1 MQRLKDRRPATVD
14 PMIRAAREE
23 GEVWALSP
31 SAWTIDDI
39 PGPNVSDKMTII
51 ALARMAQAAYVLE
64 PDTSHWQ
71 NISEFH
77 NSTDFGWESDGL
89 RGHVWANDKN
99 STIIISMKGTTMAVF
114 DGAETSTQDKE
125 NDNLFFSCCCGQQGQ
140 LTWRKVCDCATG
152 TYSCNST
159 CVTKHLRQEHRYYT
173 AARELYT
180 NVTELYPEANVWVSG
195 HSLGGAVSS
204 LLGMTYGLPTIT
216 FESPP
221 ENLAAKRLGLPLPP
235 PIGTDPDAPRK
246 RGYTGTY
253 HIGHTADP
261 LFLGTCNGITSL
273 CSFAGYAMETA
284 CHSGRECVYDVVG
297 DEGRRVSLT
306 SHSIKAVIEDVLLKY
321 DEVPECVTTPECVDC
336 PLWKFYESNS
346 SAPVTSSTTTSSKI
360 RTRTETCKTPGWWG
374 CLDESTTS
382 TSGVTTTSAP
392 TTTTTKTHS
401 CETPGWFGCNDKT
414 TTTTT
419 KIHTT
424 APVTTT
430 SKSKHEPTSTTC
442 ATPGWWGCR
451 DETTTTGKHHKTA
464 EPPITEAPTFT
475 RSDSTPPATSSST
488 TCTEKQWF
496 GLICVDPSPEAT
508 VTATVTSML
517 SKSTPSTTA
526 SRWPDK
532 IMSKCTKYGLFG
544 LYCKTPDVTVSQG
557 AVDGIVEEL

>member
-1 MQRLKDRRPATVD
+1 MQRLKDRRPAVID
-14 PMIRAAREE
+14 PMIQAAREE

-64 PDTSHWQ
+64 PDTTHWQ

-77 NSTDFGWESDGL
+77 NSTNFGWESDGL

-173 AARELYT
+173 AAKELYT

-221 ENLAAKRLGLPLPP
+221 EDLAAKRLGLPLPP
-235 PIGTDPDAPRK
+235 PIGSDPDAPRK

-284 CHSGRECVYDVVG
+284 CHAGKECVYDVVS

-306 SHSIKAVIEDVLLKY
+306 SHSIKTVIEEVLLKY
-321 DEVPECVTTPECVDC
+321 DRVPECVTTPECVDC

-346 SAPVTSSTTTSSKI
+346 SETTTSRTSSASKT

-374 CLDESTTS
+374 CLDETTTSGTVTTTSFPTTTTS
-382 TSGVTTTSAP
+382 TST
-392 TTTTTKTHS
+392 THS

-414 TTTTT
+414 TTT
-419 KIHTT
+419 KSHTT

-430 SKSKHEPTSTTC
+430 SKTHELTSTTC

-451 DETTTTGKHHKTA
+451 DETTTTSHKKTKTVEP
-464 EPPITEAPTFT
+464 EPPITSPP
-475 RSDSTPPATSSST
+475 TPPVSTAEPTETATST

-496 GLICVDPSPEAT
+496 GLICVDPSPDDAKPT
-508 VTATVTSML
+508 VTATAVPKEPERKMACKEKGML
-517 SKSTPSTTA
+517 
-526 SRWPDK
+526 
-532 IMSKCTKYGLFG
+532 G
-544 LYCKTPDVTVSQG
+544 LYCKEWEEVKLTRYRLEGFGV
-557 AVDGIVEEL
+557 VEEL

>member
-1 MQRLKDRRPATVD
+1 MQRLRDRRPEVVD
-14 PMIRAAREE
+14 PMIRTAREE

-31 SAWTIDDI
+31 SAWTIDEI
-39 PGPNVSDKMTII
+39 PGPNVSDKMTIL

-64 PDTSHWQ
+64 PDTSHWK

-77 NSTDFGWESDGL
+77 NTTDFGWESDGL
-89 RGHVWANDKN
+89 RGHVWANDNN

-140 LTWRKVCDCATG
+140 LTWRKVCDCATS

-261 LFLGTCNGITSL
+261 IFLGTCNGITSL

-306 SHSIKAVIEDVLLKY
+306 SHSIKAVIEEVLLKY
-321 DEVPECVTTPECVDC
+321 KEVPKCVTTPECVDC

-346 SAPVTSSTTTSSKI
+346 SAPVTSSTTTTSKI

-374 CLDESTTS
+374 CLDESTT
-382 TSGVTTTSAP
+382 TSGAVTTTSAP
-392 TTTTTKTHS
+392 TTTTSLATTHS
-401 CETPGWFGCNDKT
+401 CETPGWFGCNDRST
-414 TTTTT
+414 TTTTRT
-419 KIHTT
+419 HTT
-424 APVTTT
+424 APATTT
-430 SKSKHEPTSTTC
+430 THKKTHEPTSTTC
-442 ATPGWWGCR
+442 LTPGWWGCR
-451 DETTTTGKHHKTA
+451 DEPTSTSKHHTS
-464 EPPITEAPTFT
+464 EPPITSPPTFT
-475 RSDSTPPATSSST
+475 RTAEPTKTETSSST
-488 TCTEKQWF
+488 TCMEKQWF
-496 GLICVDPSPEAT
+496 GLICVDPSPDAKPTSTQTKAAT
-508 VTATVTSML
+508 
-517 SKSTPSTTA
+517 
-526 SRWPDK
+526 
-532 IMSKCTKYGLFG
+532 
-544 LYCKTPDVTVSQG
+544 DVL
-557 AVDGIVEEL
+557 VEEL

>member
-1 MQRLKDRRPATVD
+1 MQRLKDRRPAVID
-14 PMIRAAREE
+14 PMIQAAREE

-39 PGPNVSDKMTII
+39 PGPNVSDKMTVI

-64 PDTSHWQ
+64 PDTTHWQ

-77 NSTDFGWESDGL
+77 NSTNFGWESDGL

-159 CVTKHLRQEHRYYT
+159 CVTRHLRQEHRYYT
-173 AARELYT
+173 AAKELYT

-221 ENLAAKRLGLPLPP
+221 EDLAAKRLGLPLPP
-235 PIGTDPDAPRK
+235 PIGSDPDAPRK

-284 CHSGRECVYDVVG
+284 CHAGKECVYDVVG

-306 SHSIKAVIEDVLLKY
+306 SHSIKAVIEEVLLKY
-321 DEVPECVTTPECVDC
+321 DKVPECVTTPECVDC

-346 SAPVTSSTTTSSKI
+346 SETTTSRTSSASKT

-374 CLDESTTS
+374 CLDETTTSGAVTTTSFPTTTTS
-382 TSGVTTTSAP
+382 TST
-392 TTTTTKTHS
+392 THS

-414 TTTTT
+414 TTT
-419 KIHTT
+419 KSHTT

-430 SKSKHEPTSTTC
+430 SKTHELTSTTC

-451 DETTTTGKHHKTA
+451 DETTTTSHKKTKTVEP
-464 EPPITEAPTFT
+464 EPPITSPPTL
-475 RSDSTPPATSSST
+475 PTSSAEPTETGTST

-496 GLICVDPSPEAT
+496 GLICVDPSPDHVKPT
-508 VTATVTSML
+508 VTATEVAKEPERKMACKERGIL
-517 SKSTPSTTA
+517 
-526 SRWPDK
+526 
-532 IMSKCTKYGLFG
+532 G
-544 LYCKTPDVTVSQG
+544 LYCKEWEEVKLTRYRLEG
-557 AVDGIVEEL
+557 FGIVEEL

>member
-1 MQRLKDRRPATVD
+1 MQRLKDRRPAVVD

-39 PGPNVSDKMTII
+39 PGPNVSDKMTVI

-64 PDTSHWQ
+64 PDTTHWQ

-77 NSTDFGWESDGL
+77 NATDFGWESDGL

-159 CVTKHLRQEHRYYT
+159 CVTKHLKQEHRYYT
-173 AARELYT
+173 AAKELYT

-235 PIGTDPDAPRK
+235 PIGSDPDAPRK

-284 CHSGRECVYDVVG
+284 CHAGKECVYDVVG

-306 SHSIKAVIEDVLLKY
+306 SHSIKAVIEEVLLKY
-321 DEVPECVTTPECVDC
+321 DKVPECVTTPECVDC

-346 SAPVTSSTTTSSKI
+346 SDSTTSRTSSASKT

-382 TSGVTTTSAP
+382 GAVTTTSLP
-392 TTTTTKTHS
+392 TTTTTSSTTHS

-414 TTTTT
+414 TTT
-419 KIHTT
+419 KSHTT
-424 APVTTT
+424 ALVTTT
-430 SKSKHEPTSTTC
+430 SKTHEVTSTTC

-451 DETTTTGKHHKTA
+451 DETTRTRKHTKTA
-464 EPPITEAPTFT
+464 EPEPPITSPP
-475 RSDSTPPATSSST
+475 TPPTTTAEPTETISST

-496 GLICVDPSPEAT
+496 GLICVDPSPDA
-508 VTATVTSML
+508 A
-517 SKSTPSTTA
+517 KTTA
-526 SRWPDK
+526 SE
-532 IMSKCTKYGLFG
+532 TKVPKGQEKKMMCKERGMLGMWCKEWEEVKPTRYRLEGFG
-544 LYCKTPDVTVSQG
+544 V
-557 AVDGIVEEL
+557 VEEL

>member
-1 MQRLKDRRPATVD
+1 MQRLKDRRPAVVD

-23 GEVWALSP
+23 GEVWASSP

-39 PGPNVSDKMTII
+39 PGPNVSDKMTVI

-64 PDTSHWQ
+64 PDTTHWQ

-159 CVTKHLRQEHRYYT
+159 CVTKHLKQEHRYYT
-173 AARELYT
+173 AAKELYT

-235 PIGTDPDAPRK
+235 PIGSDPDAPRK

-284 CHSGRECVYDVVG
+284 CHAGKECVYDVVG

-306 SHSIKAVIEDVLLKY
+306 SHSIKAVIEEVLLKY
-321 DEVPECVTTPECVDC
+321 DKVPECVTTPECVDC

-346 SAPVTSSTTTSSKI
+346 SETTTSRTSSASRT

-374 CLDESTTS
+374 CLDE
-382 TSGVTTTSAP
+382 TTTSGAVITTSLP
-392 TTTTTKTHS
+392 TTTTLTSTTHS

-414 TTTTT
+414 TTT
-419 KIHTT
+419 KSHTT

-430 SKSKHEPTSTTC
+430 SKTYEPTSTTC

-451 DETTTTGKHHKTA
+451 DETTHTRKHSKTVEP
-464 EPPITEAPTFT
+464 EPPITSPPSPPTT
-475 RSDSTPPATSSST
+475 TAEPTGTESSST

-496 GLICVDPSPEAT
+496 GLICVDPSPDDAKPT
-508 VTATVTSML
+508 TTAT
-517 SKSTPSTTA
+517 
-526 SRWPDK
+526 K
-532 IMSKCTKYGLFG
+532 IPEAPEKKMVCKQRGVMG
-544 LYCKTPDVTVSQG
+544 LYCKEWEELKPTRYRLEG
-557 AVDGIVEEL
+557 FGFVEEL